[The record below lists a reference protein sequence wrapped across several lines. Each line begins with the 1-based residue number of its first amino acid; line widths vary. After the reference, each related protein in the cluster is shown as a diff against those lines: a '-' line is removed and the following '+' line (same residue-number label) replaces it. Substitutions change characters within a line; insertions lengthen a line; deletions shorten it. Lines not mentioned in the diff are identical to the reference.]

1 MIVGAIVF
9 VLLMMI
15 QICIYC
21 YNIEL
26 LSQSFNTLSSCL
38 LEILSIGIF
47 MILGLNL
54 VSKLKEVSQFFQSL
68 FHIPVTGAELLI
80 IFNVIVGIVLCF
92 WLSQACVIS
101 VQHALKRKLVVFF
114 VSTALVVLLMGIGI
128 FVILH
133 LSNTVVLKVVAI
145 SSGII
150 LIAILEVVLFCF
162 KSKSDSKFDRDYWLW
177 LILLVVLLNAGV
189 K

>member
-26 LSQSFNTLSSCL
+26 RSQSFNTLSSCL
-38 LEILSIGIF
+38 LEILSIGILG
-47 MILGLNL
+47 ILGFTL

-80 IFNVIVGIVLCF
+80 IFNVIVGIVMCF
-92 WLSQACVIS
+92 WLS
-101 VQHALKRKLVVFF
+101 
-114 VSTALVVLLMGIGI
+114 
-128 FVILH
+128 
-133 LSNTVVLKVVAI
+133 
-145 SSGII
+145 
-150 LIAILEVVLFCF
+150 LIHI
-162 KSKSDSKFDRDYWLW
+162 
-177 LILLVVLLNAGV
+177 
-189 K
+189 